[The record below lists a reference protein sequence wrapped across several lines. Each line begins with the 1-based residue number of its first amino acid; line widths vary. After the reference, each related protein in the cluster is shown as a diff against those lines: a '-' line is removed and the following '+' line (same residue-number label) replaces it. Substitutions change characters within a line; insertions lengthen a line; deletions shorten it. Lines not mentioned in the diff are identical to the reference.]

1 MKRIF
6 NEIATIDQSL
16 LGFQD
21 MLAKI
26 EDYKR
31 QSDQDIATKKQK
43 ADLVY
48 TQAIERIDNQK
59 KQVDSSYAQILTNCK
74 QKRKDAE
81 SRSQT
86 QYANRESKHYLMDTQ

>member
-6 NEIATIDQSL
+6 NEIATIDQTL

-26 EDYKR
+26 EEFKR
-31 QSDQDIATKKQK
+31 QSEQDIATKKQK

-48 TQAIERIDNQK
+48 TQAIEHIDNQK
-59 KQVDSSYAQILTNCK
+59 KQVEICTGN
-74 QKRKDAE
+74 KRLE
-81 SRSQT
+81 LQRWQ
-86 QYANRESKHYLMDTQ
+86 NG